1 MWQWTLENMPQG
13 LRVDGIGRYAIISVS
28 KRGRNVEEQFHGVS
42 VFDLTAEGGGLSK
55 YLYTYRTEGQL
66 PYDTIAISAN
76 GQFIALIETP
86 IAMPDETVR
95 GGNRV
100 HIIR

>member
-1 MWQWTLENMPQG
+1 MEPDDMLLSACPSGGKTLRTNFTASLSLISP
-13 LRVDGIGRYAIISVS
+13 LR
-28 KRGRNVEEQFHGVS
+28 
-42 VFDLTAEGGGLSK
+42 GGGLSK

-66 PYDTIAISAN
+66 PYDTIDISAN

-86 IAMPDETVR
+86 IAMPDETLR

>member
-1 MWQWTLENMPQG
+1 MPSSACPSGDETLRTSFTAS
-13 LRVDGIGRYAIISVS
+13 LSLISQ
-28 KRGRNVEEQFHGVS
+28 RR
-42 VFDLTAEGGGLSK
+42 GGGLSK

-66 PYDTIAISAN
+66 PYDTINISAD
-76 GQFIALIETP
+76 GRFIALIETP
-86 IAMPDETVR
+86 IALPDETVR

>member
-1 MWQWTLENMPQG
+1 MPLSAYPSG
-13 LRVDGIGRYAIISVS
+13 GEMLREQLHGISVF
-28 KRGRNVEEQFHGVS
+28 N
-42 VFDLTAEGGGLSK
+42 LTAEGGGLSK

-66 PYDTIAISAN
+66 PYDTIDISAD
-76 GQFIALIETP
+76 GRFIALIEAP
-86 IAMPDETVR
+86 ITMPDETVR

>member
-1 MWQWTLENMPQG
+1 MP
-13 LRVDGIGRYAIISVS
+13 LSACPSAE
-28 KRGRNVEEQFHGVS
+28 RNVEEQLHGVS
-42 VFDLTAEGGGLSK
+42 VFDLTAKGGGLSK

-66 PYDTIAISAN
+66 PYDTISISAD
-76 GQFIALIETP
+76 GRFIALIEMP
-86 IAMPDETVR
+86 IVMPDETVR